1 MWDHIKCKHSF
12 QMADDKKSVKQ
23 KFGSVMK
30 QSKLNRVKIE
40 LRSSGDQ
47 GPGQVT
53 RIRVRGE

>member
-1 MWDHIKCKHSF
+1 MWDHIKYKHSF

-30 QSKLNRVKIE
+30 QSKFNRVKIE
-40 LRSSGDQ
+40 LRSSRDW
-47 GPGQVT
+47 GPGWVT